1 MAMRPLII
9 EFLTEEQ
16 KQTRERHNAS
26 INLAWLGNYLIENQ
40 EREMQ
45 AVARSARTAYKE
57 PTFDGHHAMPA
68 IIAQDNALYHTHPTP
83 LAQRGWEKISAFM
96 QTEKIEIVELST
108 QTMVKMSTQIEEE
121 EESAV
126 FTKSMSFQT
135 EDRQENE
142 IVTTGL

>member
-1 MAMRPLII
+1 MSFLRRTPQKIVPCIIHWHLLLVLSDQRPGNKWIDSASANMAMRPLII

-83 LAQRGWEKISAFM
+83 LAQRG
-96 QTEKIEIVELST
+96 
-108 QTMVKMSTQIEEE
+108 
-121 EESAV
+121 
-126 FTKSMSFQT
+126 
-135 EDRQENE
+135 
-142 IVTTGL
+142 